1 MFDELRGKSVLITG
15 ASTGIGAAVARGFG
29 RCGARVGVHYHRSAE
44 AAQQVA
50 AAVRDAGGA
59 AALLQGDVTEK
70 ADVARVIDAQ
80 IQEFG
85 RLDVLINNAGDIV
98 RRSAFEQLEDELID
112 RIIALNARSVVTA
125 CRLAVPH
132 FLRQGHG
139 NIINTTSLAARQSG
153 GPGSSIYTAAKG
165 FAQSLTRFLAREYAR
180 HNIRVNAVAPGLIM
194 TPLQDRSTTPE
205 QLEAMA
211 RAIPMGRAGQPE
223 DCVGAYLFL
232 ATDALSDFI
241 TGATIDVNGGAYFG

>member
-44 AAQQVA
+44 AAEQVA
-50 AAVRDAGGA
+50 TAVRDAGGA
-59 AALLQGDVTEK
+59 AAVLQGDVTDR
-70 ADVARVIDAQ
+70 ADVARIIDAQ
-80 IQEFG
+80 VHEFG
-85 RLDVLINNAGDIV
+85 RLDVLINNAGDVV
-98 RRSAFEQLEDELID
+98 RRSAFDQLDDDLIEF
-112 RIIALNARSVVTA
+112 IMALNARSVVTA
-125 CRLAVPH
+125 CRLAMRH
-132 FLRQGHG
+132 FIRQGQG

-153 GPGSSIYTAAKG
+153 GPGSSIYTASKG
-165 FAQSLTRFLAREYAR
+165 FAQSLTRFLAREYAQ
-180 HNIRVNAVAPGLIM
+180 HSIRVNAVAPGLIM

-205 QLEAMA
+205 QLEVMA

-232 ATDALSDFI
+232 ATDALSGFI
-241 TGATIDVNGGAYFG
+241 TGTTIDVNGGAYLS